1 VKRLLHPVAR
11 EENGPTIGYMFWC
24 PGCECGHVF
33 YTSDPALSGGHP
45 QWKFDGNLM
54 CPTFEPSLRCFHTID
69 GRDVTICH
77 LFVKLGR
84 IEFCGDSPHK
94 LAGQTVPLQPFPGD
108 DE

>member
-1 VKRLLHPVAR
+1 MEVRRQPDV
-11 EENGPTIGYMFWC
+11 
-24 PGCECGHVF
+24 
-33 YTSDPALSGGHP
+33 SDVRAEPAL
-45 QWKFDGNLM
+45 
-54 CPTFEPSLRCFHTID
+54 FHTID

>member
-1 VKRLLHPVAR
+1 MGRRSAICFGVQGASAA
-11 EENGPTIGYMFWC
+11 MFS
-24 PGCECGHVF
+24 
-33 YTSDPALSGGHP
+33 TRRIRSLSKGHP

-77 LFVKLGR
+77 LFVKLGK